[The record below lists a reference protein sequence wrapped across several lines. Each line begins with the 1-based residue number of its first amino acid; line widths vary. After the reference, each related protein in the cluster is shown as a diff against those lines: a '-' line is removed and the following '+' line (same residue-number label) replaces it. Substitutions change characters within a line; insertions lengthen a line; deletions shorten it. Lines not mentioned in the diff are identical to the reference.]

1 MPLYKPHLWFLF
13 MIGSPTKLASNLSS
27 LVRKDT
33 EKKVEEGNDS
43 SEEED
48 VEDDNDNDADKAAN
62 NEFSHV

>member
-1 MPLYKPHLWFLF
+1 
-13 MIGSPTKLASNLSS
+13 MIGSPTKLASNFSS

-48 VEDDNDNDADKAAN
+48 VEDENDNDADKAAN